1 MEQTDYLIRKNYEV
15 NGINTILA
23 DTNFIM
29 YLLELRK
36 ETAAFLD
43 KFIVVSVITE
53 MELLGVKNISQ
64 KVFDAR
70 KSLLD
75 DTVIFPFDEEIKDID
90 VRIKQNYSIKLPDAI
105 IAATSIKYRTPL
117 ISADKALKKIKELDL
132 ILLSI

>member
-1 MEQTDYLIRKNYEV
+1 M

-23 DTNFIM
+23 DTNFII
-29 YLLELRK
+29 YLLEGRK
-36 ETAAFLD
+36 KTLEYLD

-53 MELLGVKNISQ
+53 MELLGVKNILP
-64 KVFDAR
+64 KVFNTR

-75 DTVIFPFDEEIKDID
+75 DTVIFPFDEEIKDIA
-90 VRIKQNYSIKLPDAI
+90 VSIKQKHSIKLPDAI

-117 ISADKALKKIKELDL
+117 ISADKALKRIKELDL